1 MYDQKH
7 SPFTLDRYLVGIWLA
22 YTRSTY
28 TWCNVQLV
36 GRTLESGGA
45 LSKLKAGS
53 LAKGATRQKSTE
65 HYSSRQ
71 KSATAKAPT
80 VLHKT

>member
-1 MYDQKH
+1 MIK
-7 SPFTLDRYLVGIWLA
+7 SIPCLVFTLDRYLVAIRLA
-22 YTRSTY
+22 YTRWAY
-28 TWCNVQLV
+28 TWRNVQLV

-45 LSKLKAGS
+45 LSS